1 MARRSLKILVRLDF
15 PAGTVRLWCGSGP
28 FMDADGYTW
37 KGGGEL
43 SSEALKS
50 LQYAFAG
57 ELVTFEAWMAG
68 TSSDFSD
75 IAYLETQNDDVI
87 GSVFQVLTQTCDE
100 YGQPDGT
107 DPVVRFTG
115 EIIDVKFRDTIE
127 QKNENEKQN
136 LYQVGITVANRNN
149 LRRLNSG
156 SVLSDAD
163 QKARSAVLNPSG
175 NPDKF
180 CERVPLMSDRTL
192 NWPRF
197 S

>member
-1 MARRSLKILVRLDF
+1 MERRSLKILVRLDF
-15 PAGTVRLWCGSGP
+15 PAETVRLWAGSGP
-28 FMDADGYTW
+28 YMDANGDIW
-37 KGGGEL
+37 RGGGEL
-43 SSEALKS
+43 SAEALQT

-68 TSSDFSD
+68 TQDEFAN
-75 IAYLETQNDDVI
+75 IAYLETQGDDVV
-87 GSVFQVLTQTCDE
+87 GAQYQVLTQVCDE
-100 YGQPDGT
+100 YGQPT
-107 DPVVRFTG
+107 SANPVVRFTG
-115 EIIDVKFRDTIE
+115 EIVDVKFRDTV
-127 QKNENEKQN
+127 EKTQNGNQN
-136 LYQVGITVANRNN
+136 LYQVGIVVANRNN

-163 QKARSAVLNPSG
+163 QKARSAVLNPG
-175 NPDKF
+175 ANDDEF